1 MEYSPQ
7 FGAASANGTNTQII
21 NIDHPEEYLI
31 GVSVDFP
38 SDACIFVR
46 PLRFHTNVDDIFKD
60 CVPRYPGPWGGCGGR
75 HWDDGVFS
83 AVKQIHV
90 HVSAFVCIR
99 GIQFEYL
106 GRDGRSTWS
115 PCHGANFVKP
125 EKIEIKCK
133 EEEVLIGVAG
143 FYGRVKGSGEIEV
156 IKSLSFY
163 TNKRLFGPYG
173 DENGNHFTSMA
184 CRNGKVVGF
193 RGSSSGAYLNSIGL
207 HLEYV

>member
-1 MEYSPQ
+1 MPCVLQ
-7 FGAASANGTNTQII
+7 
-21 NIDHPEEYLI
+21 
-31 GVSVDFP
+31 
-38 SDACIFVR
+38 
-46 PLRFHTNVDDIFKD
+46 VDDIFKD

-90 HVSAFVCIR
+90 HVNAFVCIR

-106 GRDGRSTWS
+106 GRDGSSTWS

-125 EKIEIKCK
+125 EIEIKCK
-133 EEEVLIGVAG
+133 EDEVLIGVAG
-143 FYGRVKGSGEIEV
+143 FYGRAKGSGEIEV

-163 TNKRLFGPYG
+163 TNKRLYGPYG